1 MRKLATIRTVQSI
14 EPIKGKDRVELAHV
28 DGWTCM
34 VSKAD
39 SFTVGSLCIF
49 CEPDSVFPAT
59 DQWKF
64 LEKYNYRIKTQKFK
78 DADGNLVYSQGLV
91 LPLSVL
97 PNMEYK
103 YDEDVTSVLGITQYG
118 PTMDKEPEVTP
129 KKNYSQWL
137 MRFAWFRNLVLPK
150 KLSEAFP
157 SFVSKTDEERIQ
169 NCPSILESAVLWD
182 ATEKVDG
189 QSGTFAVQRHKKFLH
204 TTYEFF
210 VCSRNLRKLHKDNSS
225 YWNVA
230 IKYDIQQKLTQF
242 LKQNR
247 DFKWIAIQ
255 GECIAPGVQGN
266 KYHVKE
272 ADLRVFNVITP
283 TTGRLGNIDAK
294 CFVEKLGLKFVPIVF
309 TNINLSKTTVEDVL
323 KLANGKSEL
332 YDTLR
337 EGLVFRSKDGRK
349 SFKAISPEF
358 SIKHGE

>member
-49 CEPDSVFPAT
+49 CEPDSVFPAN

-64 LEKYNYRIKTQKFK
+64 LEKYSYRIKTQKFK

-103 YDEDVTSVLGITQYG
+103 YDEDVTSVLGITQYE
-118 PTMDKEPEVTP
+118 PT
-129 KKNYSQWL
+129 
-137 MRFAWFRNLVLPK
+137 
-150 KLSEAFP
+150 
-157 SFVSKTDEERIQ
+157 
-169 NCPSILESAVLWD
+169 
-182 ATEKVDG
+182 
-189 QSGTFAVQRHKKFLH
+189 
-204 TTYEFF
+204 
-210 VCSRNLRKLHKDNSS
+210 
-225 YWNVA
+225 
-230 IKYDIQQKLTQF
+230 
-242 LKQNR
+242 
-247 DFKWIAIQ
+247 
-255 GECIAPGVQGN
+255 
-266 KYHVKE
+266 
-272 ADLRVFNVITP
+272 
-283 TTGRLGNIDAK
+283 
-294 CFVEKLGLKFVPIVF
+294 IVF

-349 SFKAISPEF
+349 SFKAVSPEF